1 MELSSYEFYPP
12 IKGGLKANPPFNEMR
27 QNFAAFKKETR
38 MTPWILDRR
47 IRPDFL
53 ITYRVSSDLNRLP
66 KIV

>member
-1 MELSSYEFYPP
+1 
-12 IKGGLKANPPFNEMR
+12 MR

-53 ITYRVSSDLNRLP
+53 ITYRVSSDLNQLP